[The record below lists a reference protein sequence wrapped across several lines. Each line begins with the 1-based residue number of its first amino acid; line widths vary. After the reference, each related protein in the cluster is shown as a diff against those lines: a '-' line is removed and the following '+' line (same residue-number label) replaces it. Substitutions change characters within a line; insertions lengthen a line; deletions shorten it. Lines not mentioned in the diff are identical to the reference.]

1 MTHEPAL
8 SPAVEASA
16 AFRRPT
22 RSMSAFLAAS
32 LAAHVALVAFFP
44 DYYRDFVPAVP
55 SVFEVSLFRPEP
67 LPVAAPQPEP
77 APLQESETERK
88 PDRDDSTA
96 AAAPRAPV
104 LSLSKPEPVLEGSLA
119 VAPLRL
125 PELPP
130 SAPDPK
136 LQAASIQVTPPSF
149 DAAYLSNPPPQY
161 PQAARRAGEQGT
173 VMLRVLVKRD
183 GLPERVE
190 VEKSSGS
197 NRLDAAAR
205 DTVWG
210 WRFVPARQGDDPI
223 ESWVLVPVVFRLEGP
238 A

>member
-1 MTHEPAL
+1 MSHEPVL
-8 SPAVEASA
+8 PPATEASA

-32 LAAHVALVAFFP
+32 LGAHVALVAWFP
-44 DYYRDFVPAVP
+44 DYYRDFVPSMP
-55 SVFEVSLFRPEP
+55 SVFEVSL
-67 LPVAAPQPEP
+67 LQPEP
-77 APLQESETERK
+77 QSAAAPRDEPVPLQESESERTPAPDTK
-88 PDRDDSTA
+88 P

-104 LSLSKPEPVLEGSLA
+104 LALSKPEPVLEGSFA
-119 VAPLRL
+119 VAPPRL

-130 SAPDPK
+130 AAPDPK
-136 LQAASIQVTPPSF
+136 AQAVSVQVTPPVF

-197 NRLDAAAR
+197 TLLDAAAR

-210 WRFVPARQGDDPI
+210 WRFVPARLGEDPV
-223 ESWVLVPVVFRLEGP
+223 ESWVLVPVVFRLE
-238 A
+238 